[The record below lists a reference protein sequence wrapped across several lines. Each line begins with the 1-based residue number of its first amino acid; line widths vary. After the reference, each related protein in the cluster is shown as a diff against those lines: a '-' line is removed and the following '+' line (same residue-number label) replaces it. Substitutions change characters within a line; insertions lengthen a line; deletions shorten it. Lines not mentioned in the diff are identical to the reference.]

1 MGDDCDNTA
10 DDRAPPLSRAG
21 PSPSHTRFAAIN
33 ETTFGDDTI
42 IHQGDQKVHIGQLN
56 HVINHYAGP
65 QPQPES
71 NPRCDSLHDGPDTPC
86 WTVPF
91 GRNKDFVGRESTL
104 DLLLSIIPPTADE
117 DDCQQTVISGL
128 GGIGKTQVAL
138 EAAFRIRDKYPDC
151 HVFWV
156 PAIDTT
162 TFENAY
168 REIGRKLKL
177 HGIDNN
183 AADIKLL
190 VKVALSQRIDNWLL
204 IIDNADDAA
213 LFKTTTT
220 TEGTSLSDSLPFSLK
235 GSILF
240 TTRNDEVTQQLDIRR
255 ENILHLAEMSRS
267 EATNMLQK
275 SLSAHQINDEQ
286 SLESLLEFLTDL
298 PLAIKQASAYMIKTG
313 MVVSKYLEHC
323 RSSDE
328 HLVELLSKDFNDRAR
343 YKTTKNPV
351 ATTWLISFRAI
362 SRDNPLAAKY
372 LQFMAFVAEKDIP
385 KHLLPLGDSELET
398 YEAIGMLRA
407 YAFISERA
415 GQDAYDMHRLVRLV
429 MQNWLRKEGDLQ
441 LCVTEVIK
449 RLNAV
454 FPRPRFS
461 NKDAWAR
468 YLPHAIIALKFQ
480 DHSLDQA
487 SRSAVLSKTANSLYI
502 LGKYKDATMM
512 DKQEIELATILQGN
526 SHPYTLSRMSNLSS
540 SLNRQGQY
548 KEAEEIIRQTLKLQI
563 KVLGAEHSDTLIS
576 MTNLAKIFFRQ
587 GQYKEAEEMNRQTL
601 KLQIKVLGAEHP
613 HTLTSMS
620 NLSSSLFEQGQYN
633 EAEEI
638 NQQTLDLQLKVL
650 GAEHPHTLTSMRN
663 LSSSFFKQGQ
673 YKEAEEINRQTLD
686 LQIKVLGAE
695 HPQTITSMRFLF
707 ESLVGQGQYKEAEEI
722 IRQTIKLQIKILGA
736 EHPDTITSIHRLER
750 FLSSQS

>member
-65 QPQPES
+65 PPQPES

-91 GRNKDFVGRESTL
+91 GRNKDF
-104 DLLLSIIPPTADE
+104 

-449 RLNAV
+449 RLNTV

-512 DKQEIELATILQGN
+512 DKQEIELATILQGT

-548 KEAEEIIRQTLKLQI
+548 
-563 KVLGAEHSDTLIS
+563 
-576 MTNLAKIFFRQ
+576 
-587 GQYKEAEEMNRQTL
+587 
-601 KLQIKVLGAEHP
+601 
-613 HTLTSMS
+613 
-620 NLSSSLFEQGQYN
+620 N

-638 NQQTLDLQLKVL
+638 NQQTLDLQLKFL

-686 LQIKVLGAE
+686 LQIK
-695 HPQTITSMRFLF
+695 HTS
-707 ESLVGQGQYKEAEEI
+707 S
-722 IRQTIKLQIKILGA
+722 
-736 EHPDTITSIHRLER
+736 
-750 FLSSQS
+750 